1 VSPAAC
7 LGQLGPSLFLWSIAR
22 WGPWGTWQ
30 HRSSPLGEARPGPR
44 GSAGAHLGR
53 EARSRAEEHV
63 AASELSSQG
72 GKVRRHGTRGSAGAH
87 LDREARSGAEKHVV
101 APELNSV
108 RRRGSGTRGSTG
120 PHLSKEVRS
129 GATGHVA
136 SPEPTSAGRCGPK
149 LHLAWQ
155 CVDARTAPCLDLE
168 LVCGGTRSS
177 GCRQHVLLLRSDSGT
192 CHFDIT
198 VSIIHV

>member
-108 RRRGSGTRGSTG
+108 RRRGSGPRDTWQHRTPPQQGGEVRGHGTRG
-120 PHLSKEVRS
+120 VS
-129 GATGHVA
+129 GAHLCREVWPEATSCVA
-136 SPEPTSAGRCGPK
+136 VR
-149 LHLAWQ
+149 
-155 CVDARTAPCLDLE
+155 
-168 LVCGGTRSS
+168 
-177 GCRQHVLLLRSDSGT
+177 GCTHCSLS
-192 CHFDIT
+192 
-198 VSIIHV
+198 